1 VPPTA
6 IGHRLWY
13 DAISSRKFGTKL
25 VCARAPPAQLRRLIS
40 HMPGVEPGALAGW
53 ATHPHTAEAPPP
65 PPLSGPFPFQ
75 ARVAVGLES
84 GPSRDAV
91 RHSPSFPPNSLVHHR
106 PTRPPAHLPHPI
118 HPRRIPP
125 GPRAPNRR
133 VHYRSWRAQRSWQC
147 PSPRS
152 VGCRTPWAPPP
163 YLTRR
168 AHHLRTWLQAA

>member
-1 VPPTA
+1 MPPTA

-53 ATHPHTAEAPPP
+53 ATHTHTAEAPP

-106 PTRPPAHLPHPI
+106 PTRPPAHPPTCPTPSTPVAYRPALARLTVECIIDPGELNAHGSVLRRALSGAERRG
-118 HPRRIPP
+118 HPR
-125 GPRAPNRR
+125 
-133 VHYRSWRAQRSWQC
+133 H
-147 PSPRS
+147 
-152 VGCRTPWAPPP
+152 T
-163 YLTRR
+163 
-168 AHHLRTWLQAA
+168 